1 LFGDTIIKERRKRN
15 QTKNKY
21 EDAMEVTKSLG
32 SFKPIIDDSD
42 RNSLFAAT
50 TLKLRHFSNVST
62 LKINES
68 RLGEKIKMLNHF
80 TPGYEVYL

>member
-1 LFGDTIIKERRKRN
+1 LFGDTSVKERLNRN

-32 SFKPIIDDSD
+32 SFKSIIDDSD
-42 RNSLFAAT
+42 INSLFAAT

-62 LKINES
+62 LEINTS
-68 RLGEKIKMLNHF
+68 RLGEKIKC
-80 TPGYEVYL
+80 